1 MLIPNPNTSVAV
13 ALWNRRALALKESS
27 SLLADKPDQ
36 DDWTDGEYRMWRYAT
51 AISRR
56 LEKLN

>member
-1 MLIPNPNTSVAV
+1 MIPNPNTSVAV
-13 ALWNRRALALKESS
+13 ALWHRRAHALKVSS

-36 DDWTDGEYRMWRYAT
+36 NDWTDGEYRIWRYAT

-56 LEKLN
+56 IGKLN